1 MASPS
6 TQTWETWGH
15 NLEPGVM
22 EPGVKPGVRSCLLYQ
37 CLFANRLTVA

>member
-22 EPGVKPGVRSCLLYQ
+22 EPGVRSCLLYQ